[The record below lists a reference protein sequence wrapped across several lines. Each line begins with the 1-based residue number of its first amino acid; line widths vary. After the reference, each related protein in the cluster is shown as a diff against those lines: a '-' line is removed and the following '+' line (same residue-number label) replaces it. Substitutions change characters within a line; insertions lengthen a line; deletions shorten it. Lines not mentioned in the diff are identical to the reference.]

1 METAERRDGSG
12 GGPRRILLVEDH
24 VSFRQALA
32 FVFEAEPEF
41 SVMGEA
47 GSVEEGRE
55 VLRNAAD
62 SFDVAIVDLSLPD
75 GEGEDLIREIYEA
88 NPRCLVL
95 VLSASLDRTQFARAV
110 EAGAAGVMHK
120 SARLAQIVGAVR
132 RLGEGESLLSH
143 EEVIDL
149 LRLAGQSKEEEQE
162 ARRAA
167 ESLTRREREILQAL
181 GEGLDSKEIS
191 RRLYITVETER
202 THVVNIL
209 NKLGAHSRL
218 QALVSA
224 VRAGIVEIR

>member
-1 METAERRDGSG
+1 MQAAERRGG
-12 GGPRRILLVEDH
+12 VKGGPRRILLAEDH
-24 VSFRQALA
+24 ASFRQALA
-32 FVFEAEPEF
+32 FVFEAEAEF
-41 SVMGEA
+41 SVTAEA
-47 GSVEEGRE
+47 GSLEEGRE
-55 VLRNAAD
+55 VLRTAAD
-62 SFDVAIVDLSLPD
+62 SFDVAIVDLGLPD

-132 RLGEGESLLSH
+132 RLGEGESLLSQ

-149 LRLAGQSKEEEQE
+149 LRLASQSKEEEQE
-162 ARRAA
+162 VRRAA
-167 ESLTRREREILQAL
+167 ESLTRREREILQAFA
-181 GEGLDSKEIS
+181 EGRDSKEIA
-191 RRLYITVETER
+191 RQLYITVETER

-218 QALVSA
+218 QALIFA
-224 VRAGIVEIR
+224 VRAGIVDIR

>member
-1 METAERRDGSG
+1 MK
-12 GGPRRILLVEDH
+12 GGPRRILLAEDH
-24 VSFRQALA
+24 ASFRQALA
-32 FVFEAEPEF
+32 FVFEAEAEF
-41 SVMGEA
+41 SVTAEA
-47 GSVEEGRE
+47 GSLEEGRE
-55 VLRNAAD
+55 VLRTAAD
-62 SFDVAIVDLSLPD
+62 SFDVAIVDLGLPD

-132 RLGEGESLLSH
+132 RLGEGESLLSQ

-149 LRLAGQSKEEEQE
+149 LRLASQSKEEEQE
-162 ARRAA
+162 VRRAA
-167 ESLTRREREILQAL
+167 ESLTRREREILQAFA
-181 GEGLDSKEIS
+181 EGRDSKEIA
-191 RRLYITVETER
+191 RQLYITVETER

-218 QALVSA
+218 QALIFA
-224 VRAGIVEIR
+224 VRAGIVDIR